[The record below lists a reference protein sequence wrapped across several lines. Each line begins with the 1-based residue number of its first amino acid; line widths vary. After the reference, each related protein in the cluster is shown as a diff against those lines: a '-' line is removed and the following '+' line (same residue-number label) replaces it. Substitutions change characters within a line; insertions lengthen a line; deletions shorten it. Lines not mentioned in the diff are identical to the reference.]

1 MQAPSIEESLKAP
14 SFVTRLAFT
23 LTNVC
28 PMWRVRVV
36 GE

>member
-23 LTNVC
+23 LTNV
-28 PMWRVRVV
+28 WLVV
-36 GE
+36 GHMCSV